1 MQPSDLAIIES
12 DRADRWLVGLI
23 LALVAAEMGD
33 ACDAAAGTYDDK
45 PNAPEELAQTA

>member
-1 MQPSDLAIIES
+1 MTDSDLAIIES

-23 LALVAAEMGD
+23 QTFVKVEMDNDEDRAE
-33 ACDAAAGTYDDK
+33 GTYDDK